1 MVCCYW
7 RFSEWLVA
15 VYNGRLDTWLAV
27 DMEREDTYL
36 ILLSNSDMQFEYDRV
51 SYVMFAK
58 EKDG

>member
-1 MVCCYW
+1 
-7 RFSEWLVA
+7 
-15 VYNGRLDTWLAV
+15 
-27 DMEREDTYL
+27 MEREDTYL